1 MPHEDKGRDW
11 SDVSTSQGTP
21 RIADNRKKLGEKH
34 GVDCPSGT
42 LVGINNCWNL
52 GFGLPTSRTVRE

>member
-21 RIADNRKKLGEKH
+21 RIAGNHKRLGEKH
-34 GVDCPSGT
+34 GVDSPSGT

-52 GFGLPTSRTVRE
+52 GFRLPTSRAVRE